1 MITRSEVMTGIGV
14 LTLAVATLPH
24 PRQSAAAARTS
35 KVAVSGDNATYA
47 APKSPVAQDFSPD
60 DAAEAA
66 EAGRLAEAFDRLVTA
81 R

>member
-14 LTLAVATLPH
+14 LTLAVATLSH
-24 PRQSAAAARTS
+24 ARESMAAARTS
-35 KVAVSGDNATYA
+35 KVAVSGDNAIYA
-47 APKSPVAQDFSPD
+47 APKRLVAQDFSPE

-66 EAGRLAEAFDRLVTA
+66 EAGRLAVAFDRLVTA

>member
-24 PRQSAAAARTS
+24 SRQFAAAARTS
-35 KVAVSGDNATYA
+35 RVAVSGDNAIYA
-47 APKSPVAQDFSPD
+47 APKSLVAQDFSPE

-66 EAGRLAEAFDRLVTA
+66 EAGRLAVAFDRLVTA